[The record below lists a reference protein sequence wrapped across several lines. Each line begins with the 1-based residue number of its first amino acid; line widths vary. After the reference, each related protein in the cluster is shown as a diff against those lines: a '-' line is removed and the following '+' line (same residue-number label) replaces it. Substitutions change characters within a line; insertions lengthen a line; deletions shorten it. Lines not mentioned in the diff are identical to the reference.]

1 MKIFPWPVLTDDTE
15 GDYPNQVI
23 ETSNLVCSSDGVG
36 LTIDWTP
43 TTTCPY
49 LNALLDKGDAK
60 WLIELQCHRTL
71 FIERYNH
78 SCGHLNI
85 LVSPEDVRGTL
96 HFRAYITAT
105 KQLSIEPTGV
115 NEQLAGKYDLLEGDQ
130 LGWYETTFETDP
142 EFAKNPGLRSLFT
155 FREADEDESG
165 TYYKLTETGDRFV
178 IILSK
183 STYVKYA
190 TSRSARTEV
199 KLAST
204 TLLILPALVE
214 TLGMLKEKSSE
225 NSDGQ
230 TLKAEDIEE
239 APLRRLALLLRHR
252 LSLEPHQVDDCS
264 SIAVQLIQGKSDL
277 LADCLSTLND

>member
-49 LNALLDKGDAK
+49 LNALLDKGDVK

-78 SCGHLNI
+78 SCGHLTI

-105 KQLSIEPTGV
+105 KQLTIEPTGV
-115 NEQLAGKYDLLEGDQ
+115 NEHLAGKYDLLEGDQ
-130 LGWYETTFETDP
+130 LGWYETSFETDP

-178 IILSK
+178 VILSK
-183 STYVKYA
+183 SAYVKYA
-190 TSRSARTEV
+190 TSRSARADV
-199 KLAST
+199 KLASS

-225 NSDGQ
+225 DSDGQ

-252 LSLEPHQVDDCS
+252 LSLEPHQLEDCS
-264 SIAVQLIQGKSDL
+264 STAVQLIQGKSDL

>member
-190 TSRSARTEV
+190 TSRSARTDV

>member
-49 LNALLDKGDAK
+49 LNSLLDKGDAK
-60 WLIELQCHRTL
+60 WLIELLCHRTL

-190 TSRSARTEV
+190 TSRSARADV

-225 NSDGQ
+225 NSDGP

-264 SIAVQLIQGKSDL
+264 SIAVQLIQGKADL

>member
-1 MKIFPWPVLTDDTE
+1 MKIFPWPVLTDEPD
-15 GDYPNQVI
+15 GDYPNQAI
-23 ETSNLVCSSDGVG
+23 ETSNLNCTSDGIG
-36 LTIDWTP
+36 LSIDWTP
-43 TTTCPY
+43 STTCPY
-49 LNALLDKGDAK
+49 LNELLEKGDAK

-71 FIERYNH
+71 FIERHYH
-78 SCGHLNI
+78 SVGHLKI
-85 LVSPEDVRGTL
+85 PVSPEDVRGTL

-105 KQLSIEPTGV
+105 NDLTIEPSGV
-115 NEQLAGKYDLLEGDQ
+115 KEELAGKYELLEGDQ

-155 FREADEDESG
+155 FREADENESG

-190 TSRSARTEV
+190 TSRSAKADV

-214 TLGMLKEKSSE
+214 TLGMLRDKASE
-225 NSDGQ
+225 NTDGQ

-264 SIAVQLIQGKSDL
+264 SIAVQLIQGKTDL
-277 LADCLSTLND
+277 LAGCLSTLND

>member
-23 ETSNLVCSSDGVG
+23 DTSNLVCSSDGVG

-49 LNALLDKGDAK
+49 LNALIDKGDAK

-190 TSRSARTEV
+190 TSRSARADV

-225 NSDGQ
+225 DSDGQ

>member
-23 ETSNLVCSSDGVG
+23 ESSNLVCSSDGVG
-36 LTIDWTP
+36 LSIDWTP

-49 LNALLDKGDAK
+49 LNALLDNGDAK

-183 STYVKYA
+183 SAYVKYA
-190 TSRSARTEV
+190 TSRSARADV

-252 LSLEPHQVDDCS
+252 LSLEPHQLDDCS

-277 LADCLSTLND
+277 LADCLSTIND

>member
-1 MKIFPWPVLTDDTE
+1 MKIFPWPVLTDELD
-15 GDYPNQVI
+15 GDYPKQAIV
-23 ETSNLVCSSDGVG
+23 TDNLTCTSDGVG
-36 LTIDWTP
+36 LSIVWTP
-43 TTTCPY
+43 ATNCPY
-49 LNALLDKGDAK
+49 LNRLIENGDAK

-71 FIERYNH
+71 FIERHYH
-78 SCGHLNI
+78 SYGHLNI
-85 LVSPEDVRGTL
+85 TLSPDDIRGTL

-105 KQLSIEPTGV
+105 KDLQIEPSGV
-115 NEQLAGKYDLLEGDQ
+115 KEELAGKYELLEGDQ
-130 LGWYETTFETDP
+130 LAWYETTFETDP

-155 FREADEDESG
+155 FREANENETG

-178 IILSK
+178 VILSK
-183 STYVKYA
+183 PTYVRYA
-190 TSRSARTEV
+190 TSRSARADV

-214 TLGMLKEKSSE
+214 TLGMLKDKASE
-225 NSDGQ
+225 INEGS

-264 SIAVQLIQGKSDL
+264 SIAVQLIQGKTDL
-277 LADCLSTLND
+277 LAGCLSTLND